1 MSDAEKKTEEA
12 AEKICRELGL
22 YVYETEYKKEGSE
35 NVLRVYIDSD
45 SGVTIDDCE
54 KVSRALSDVLDRI
67 DPIKG
72 PYELEVSSPGIEREL
87 KRDWHFKKARGS
99 KITAKLFGAVDGEK
113 SITGILKG
121 SDEKSFTIEKE
132 DKTEVI
138 IEKEKAATVKTVFE
152 F

>member
-12 AEKICRELGL
+12 AEKICRDMGL

-87 KRDWHFKKARGS
+87 KRDWHFKKAQGS